1 MGRRQLFWEDA
12 SMPGHI
18 LVLDPAPAM
27 QALLA
32 HNLAGAGYRVSCAL
46 DMRGALALLAA
57 DAPDLLVLEWEL
69 PDASGIAL
77 LRQVRQD
84 GVLCDLPI
92 IMASARDS
100 EQDKVLALESG
111 ADDYL
116 CKPFG
121 PREMLARVHALL
133 RRRTPSALRAG
144 SGSSTASAPALRL
157 DPRTQ
162 RVMAGSMP
170 VSLGRVEFR
179 LLHFFMDHP
188 GRVHSRAQLLD
199 QVWGHAAYLD
209 ERTVDAHVGRLRH
222 ALQPGGCGHHIETV
236 RGSGYR
242 YQAACA

>member
-1 MGRRQLFWEDA
+1 
-12 SMPGHI
+12 MPGHI

-27 QALLA
+27 QALLV

-46 DMRGALALLAA
+46 DARGALALLAA
-57 DAPDLLVLEWEL
+57 DPPDVLLLEWEL

-92 IMASARDS
+92 IMLSTRDS

-116 CKPFG
+116 CKPVG

-133 RRRTPSALRAG
+133 RRRAPSALRAG
-144 SGSSTASAPALRL
+144 AGTAALRL
-157 DPRTQ
+157 DPHTL
-162 RVMAGSMP
+162 RVTAGNVP
-170 VSLGRVEFR
+170 VSLGRVEFK
-179 LLHFFMDHP
+179 LLHFLMDHP
-188 GRVHSRAQLLD
+188 DRVYSRAQLLD

-209 ERTVDAHVGRLRH
+209 ERTVDAHVGRLRQ
-222 ALQPGGCGHHIETV
+222 ALLPGGCGHRIETV

-242 YQAACA
+242 YLALDTAVCA

>member
-1 MGRRQLFWEDA
+1 
-12 SMPGHI
+12 MPGHI

-32 HNLAGAGYRVSCAL
+32 HNFAGAGYRVSCAL
-46 DMRGALALLAA
+46 DARGALALLAA
-57 DAPDLLVLEWEL
+57 DPPDVLLLEWEL

-92 IMASARDS
+92 IMVSARNS

-133 RRRTPSALRAG
+133 RRRAPSALRAG
-144 SGSSTASAPALRL
+144 TAALRL
-157 DPRTQ
+157 DPHTL
-162 RVMAGSMP
+162 RVTAGNVP
-170 VSLGRVEFR
+170 VNLGRVEFK
-179 LLHFFMDHP
+179 LLHFLMNHP
-188 GRVHSRAQLLD
+188 GRVHTRAQLLD

-209 ERTVDAHVGRLRH
+209 ERTVDAHVGRLRQ
-222 ALQPGGCGHHIETV
+222 ALQPGGCGHRIETV

-242 YQAACA
+242 YLAFDAAVCA

>member
-1 MGRRQLFWEDA
+1 
-12 SMPGHI
+12 MPGHI

-32 HNLAGAGYRVSCAL
+32 HNLGGAGYRVSCAL
-46 DMRGALALLAA
+46 DARGALALLAA
-57 DAPDLLVLEWEL
+57 DPPDVLLLEWEL

-84 GVLCDLPI
+84 GQLCDMPI

-100 EQDKVLALESG
+100 EHDKVLALESG

-133 RRRTPSALRAG
+133 RRRAPSALRA
-144 SGSSTASAPALRL
+144 TALRL
-157 DPRTQ
+157 DPHTL
-162 RVMAGSMP
+162 RVTAGSVP
-170 VSLGRVEFR
+170 VSLGRVEFK
-179 LLHFFMDHP
+179 LLHFLMNHP

-209 ERTVDAHVGRLRH
+209 ERTVDAHVGRLRQ
-222 ALQPGGCGHHIETV
+222 ALLPGGCGHCIETV

-242 YQAACA
+242 YLAFDRAVCA

>member
-1 MGRRQLFWEDA
+1 
-12 SMPGHI
+12 MPGHI

-27 QALLA
+27 QAQLV

-46 DMRGALALLAA
+46 DARGALALLAA
-57 DAPDLLVLEWEL
+57 DPPDVLLLEWEL

-92 IMASARDS
+92 IMLSARDS

-116 CKPFG
+116 CKPVG

-133 RRRTPSALRAG
+133 RRRAPSALRAG
-144 SGSSTASAPALRL
+144 AGTAALRL
-157 DPRTQ
+157 DPHTL
-162 RVMAGSMP
+162 RVTAGNVP
-170 VSLGRVEFR
+170 VSLGRVEFK
-179 LLHFFMDHP
+179 LLHFLMDHP
-188 GRVHSRAQLLD
+188 DRVYSRAQLLD

-209 ERTVDAHVGRLRH
+209 ERTVDAHVGRLRQ
-222 ALQPGGCGHHIETV
+222 ALLPGGCGHRIETV

-242 YQAACA
+242 YLALDTAVCA

>member
-1 MGRRQLFWEDA
+1 
-12 SMPGHI
+12 MPGHI

-32 HNLAGAGYRVSCAL
+32 HNFAGAGYRVSCAL
-46 DMRGALALLAA
+46 DARGALALLAA
-57 DAPDLLVLEWEL
+57 DPPDVLLLEWEL

-92 IMASARDS
+92 IMVSARNS

-133 RRRTPSALRAG
+133 RRRAPSALRAG
-144 SGSSTASAPALRL
+144 MAALRL
-157 DPRTQ
+157 DPHTL
-162 RVMAGSMP
+162 RVTAGNVP
-170 VSLGRVEFR
+170 VNLGRVEFK
-179 LLHFFMDHP
+179 LLHFLMNHP

-209 ERTVDAHVGRLRH
+209 ERTVDAHVGRLRQ
-222 ALQPGGCGHHIETV
+222 ALQPGGCGHRIETV

-242 YQAACA
+242 YLAFDAAVCA

>member
-1 MGRRQLFWEDA
+1 
-12 SMPGHI
+12 MPGHI

-27 QALLA
+27 QALLV

-46 DMRGALALLAA
+46 DARGALALLAA
-57 DAPDLLVLEWEL
+57 DPPDVLLLEWEL

-92 IMASARDS
+92 IMLSARDS

-116 CKPFG
+116 CKPVG

-133 RRRTPSALRAG
+133 RRRAPSALRAG
-144 SGSSTASAPALRL
+144 AATAALRL
-157 DPRTQ
+157 DPHTL
-162 RVMAGSMP
+162 RVMAGNVP
-170 VSLGRVEFR
+170 VSLGRVEFK
-179 LLHFFMDHP
+179 LLHFLMDHP
-188 GRVHSRAQLLD
+188 DRVYSRAQLLD

-209 ERTVDAHVGRLRH
+209 ERTVDAHVGRLRQ
-222 ALQPGGCGHHIETV
+222 ALLPGGCGHRIETV

-242 YQAACA
+242 YLALDTAVCA

>member
-1 MGRRQLFWEDA
+1 
-12 SMPGHI
+12 MPGHI

-46 DMRGALALLAA
+46 DARGALALLAA
-57 DAPDLLVLEWEL
+57 DPPDVLLLEWEL

-84 GVLCDLPI
+84 GQLCDMPI
-92 IMASARDS
+92 IMVSARDS
-100 EQDKVLALESG
+100 EHDKVLALESG

-121 PREMLARVHALL
+121 PSEMLARVHALL
-133 RRRTPSALRAG
+133 RRRAPSASRPGANTAG
-144 SGSSTASAPALRL
+144 ATALRL
-157 DPRTQ
+157 DPHTL
-162 RVMAGSMP
+162 RVTAGSVP
-170 VSLGRVEFR
+170 VSLGRVEFK
-179 LLHFFMDHP
+179 LLHFLMNHP

-209 ERTVDAHVGRLRH
+209 ERTVDAHVGRLRQ
-222 ALQPGGCGHHIETV
+222 ALLPGGCGHCIETV

-242 YQAACA
+242 YLAFDRAVCA

>member
-1 MGRRQLFWEDA
+1 MRR
-12 SMPGHI
+12 HI
-18 LVLDPAPAM
+18 LLLDPAPAS
-27 QALLA
+27 QALLV
-32 HNLAGAGYRVSCAL
+32 HNLQGAGYRVSCAV
-46 DMRGALALLAA
+46 DARGALALLAA
-57 DAPDLLVLEWEL
+57 DPPDVLLLEWEL

-92 IMASARDS
+92 IMVSARDS

-116 CKPFG
+116 CKPVG

-133 RRRTPSALRAG
+133 RRRAPAALRAG
-144 SGSSTASAPALRL
+144 SGADGAALRL
-157 DPRTQ
+157 DPHTR
-162 RVMAGSMP
+162 RVTAGSVP
-170 VSLGRVEFR
+170 VSLGRVEFK
-179 LLHFFMDHP
+179 LLHFLMDHP

-209 ERTVDAHVGRLRH
+209 ERTVDAHVGRLRQ
-222 ALQPGGCGHHIETV
+222 ALLPGGCGHRIETV

-242 YQAACA
+242 YLAFDTAVCA